1 MREVTGTDA
10 LFKLAFYADRIVLL
24 DIVSP
29 RSQVIDQN
37 ILTREAGHIDTGND
51 FTAPD
56 PWLRRLGS
64 ALHLKDFG
72 GNKDFLRD
80 LIALKYE
87 VDPDDPD
94 ESDDAQLRFIYI
106 AFDQTVIHAEAVIAP
121 DTISSNALFQVN
133 PREFDKDKA
142 KPSHFQF
149 KPETRRRYTIVR
161 PFKVGRKQRGA
172 YDVMMEHADD

>member
-1 MREVTGTDA
+1 MTD
-10 LFKLAFYADRIVLL
+10 
-24 DIVSP
+24 
-29 RSQVIDQN
+29 

-64 ALHLKDFG
+64 ARHLKDFG

-142 KPSHFQF
+142 RPSHFQF
-149 KPETRRRYTIVR
+149 KPETRRRYTIVVKISTCLHCSLYFIR
-161 PFKVGRKQRGA
+161 ERSGSATIQGWQEAMRRLRCHDGTRR
-172 YDVMMEHADD
+172 